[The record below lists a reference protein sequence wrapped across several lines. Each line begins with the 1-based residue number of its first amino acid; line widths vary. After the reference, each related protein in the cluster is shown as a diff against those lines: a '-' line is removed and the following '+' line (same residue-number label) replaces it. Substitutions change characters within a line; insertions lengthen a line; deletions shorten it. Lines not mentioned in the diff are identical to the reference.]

1 SKRPWRVSL
10 EKASLLWTRCRVGGE
25 PRMSLHIEAFLAVP
39 ESLPFQP
46 FEQESCRGS
55 DPTRGGD
62 VGSVAKFEAEQVKL
76 IECPRRQGAYR
87 VGGHPLSPCSG
98 YGPIRNP
105 AGLVTMLHVGH
116 RYLAEQGVLGIDHRP
131 AVAASLLP
139 IFFPGTQPTLRRI
152 RGVDWL

>member
-1 SKRPWRVSL
+1 V
-10 EKASLLWTRCRVGGE
+10 VGG
-25 PRMSLHIEAFLAVP
+25 
-39 ESLPFQP
+39 
-46 FEQESCRGS
+46 
-55 DPTRGGD
+55 
-62 VGSVAKFEAEQVKL
+62 VAKFEAEQVKL
-76 IECPRRQGAYR
+76 IKCPRRQGAYR

-139 IFFPGTQPTLRRI
+139 IFLPGTQPTLRRI
-152 RGVDWL
+152 RGVDWLAALVRHVWRRERPQHRLTIGHLPRPQD